1 MKKVCERVQ
10 VSWCEVE
17 SNSHSRM
24 MDQSL
29 KLTEQTRC
37 TMGYV
42 IDGKRDEGK
51 EEERNKK
58 ERVKEVEWDERKEEE
73 RKEREERE
81 T

>member
-1 MKKVCERVQ
+1 MKKICERIQ

-17 SNSHSRM
+17 SNNHSRV

-29 KLTEQTRC
+29 QLTEQTRC

-51 EEERNKK
+51 EEE
-58 ERVKEVEWDERKEEE
+58 WDERKEEE